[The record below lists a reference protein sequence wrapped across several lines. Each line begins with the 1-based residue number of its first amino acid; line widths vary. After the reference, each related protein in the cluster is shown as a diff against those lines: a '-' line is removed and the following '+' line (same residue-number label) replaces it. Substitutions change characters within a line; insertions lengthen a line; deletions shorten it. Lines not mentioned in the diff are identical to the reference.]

1 MLDSE
6 LQENDIP
13 FQESDNTEELYVHH
27 SFMAD
32 QGQSPLRVDKFLM
45 NFLPDTSRTRIQ
57 KAAEAEAIRINGK
70 PVKSNHKVK
79 PGNLVEM
86 VLGQPPRDKEILPE
100 DMELDIIH
108 RDEHVIVINKKAGLV
123 CHPGHGNYTGTL
135 VNGLAFLAENLP
147 IGKQGEERPGLV
159 HRLDKNTSGVMVAAA
174 SELGMT
180 HLAKQF
186 YDRSTSREYIAI
198 VWGDV
203 TEEEG
208 TVTGN
213 IGRSLRDRLQMAVFE
228 DESEGKHAVTH
239 YKVVQR
245 FGYVT
250 VVSCKLETG
259 RTHQI
264 RVHMKHLGHPLFN
277 DERYG
282 GDKILKGTSFSKY
295 KQFIFNCFKACPR
308 HALHAQSL
316 GFVHPSS
323 GENMIFQKELPE
335 DMLEVIRKFEI
346 YTSASLKNR

>member
-1 MLDSE
+1 MSLWE
-6 LQENDIP
+6 YANP
-13 FQESDNTEELYVHH
+13 AK
-27 SFMAD
+27 FMALSARILPALTIASCCLLLVGLFWGFFLTPSD
-32 QGQSPLRVDKFLM
+32 YKQGSTVKIIFLHVPSALM
-45 NFLPDTSRTRIQ
+45 AINAWLMMLVASLIWLIRRHHVSALAS
-57 KAAEAEAIRINGK
+57 KAAA
-70 PVKSNHKVK
+70 
-79 PGNLVEM
+79 
-86 VLGQPPRDKEILPE
+86 
-100 DMELDIIH
+100 
-108 RDEHVIVINKKAGLV
+108 
-123 CHPGHGNYTGTL
+123 
-135 VNGLAFLAENLP
+135 P
-147 IGKQGEERPGLV
+147 IGI
-159 HRLDKNTSGVMVAAA
+159 T
-174 SELGMT
+174 MT
-180 HLAKQF
+180 LIAIA
-186 YDRSTSREYIAI
+186 TEYIAI

-208 TVTGN
+208 TITGN